1 MIAGRFYPLETRVAR
16 WNTSGPEALLHHIHR
31 DLLAHTR
38 GRLNDGA
45 ALVALHRR
53 PDNHGQRRH
62 GAIIHSGGFTH
73 TH

>member
-1 MIAGRFYPLETRVAR
+1 MISGSFYPLETRVAR

-31 DLLAHTR
+31 
-38 GRLNDGA
+38 GRLNDDA
-45 ALVALHRR
+45 ALVALHRH
-53 PDNHGQRRH
+53 PDNHGHRRH